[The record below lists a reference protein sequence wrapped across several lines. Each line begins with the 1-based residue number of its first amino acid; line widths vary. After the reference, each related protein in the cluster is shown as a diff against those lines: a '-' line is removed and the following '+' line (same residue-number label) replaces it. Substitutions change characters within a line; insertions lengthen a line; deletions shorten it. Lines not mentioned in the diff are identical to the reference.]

1 MRLRKTERQQQI
13 LSEFRSSPATR
24 LGELADLL
32 EVSKETIRRDITE
45 MSRKGLLSRTYGGAV
60 ASSLNYEPQMRD
72 RMRIN
77 PAGRRRMAA
86 LASGLVEGM
95 PILMI
100 DGGATMVHVAERLVH
115 DTPRTGEIELTAITN
130 GLRNVTILAEN
141 PSIRVIVTPGEFDD
155 KEASMFGPMTLE
167 FLAGFRGDAMLTSSG
182 GIGVE
187 GVMDPNSGAA
197 SVKRAMIRQTAR
209 SIFVVDAEK
218 FQYQQFERVCGL
230 EQIDDIVTDA
240 APPVALAAALEGA
253 GVAVHIAD

>member
-1 MRLRKTERQQQI
+1 MKLRKAERQQQI

-24 LGELADLL
+24 LGELSDLL

-77 PAGRRRMAA
+77 PAGRRRMAEVA
-86 LASGLVEGM
+86 SRLVSGL

-100 DGGATMVHVAERLVH
+100 DGGATMVHVTERLVS
-115 DTPRTGEIELTAITN
+115 DTPRSGEIELTVITN

-141 PSIRVIVTPGEFDD
+141 PSIRVIVTPGDFSD

-167 FLAGFRGDAMLTSSG
+167 FLAGFRADAMLTSSG
-182 GIGVE
+182 GIGTE

-197 SVKRAMIRQTAR
+197 SVKRAMIRQTTR
-209 SIFVVDAEK
+209 SILVVDAEK

-230 EQIDDIVTDA
+230 EQIDDVVTDA
-240 APPVALAAALEGA
+240 SPPSVIATALKGA
-253 GVAVHIAD
+253 GVEVHIAA